1 MTKDLVAEFIE
12 DDSNVVQWTRQE
24 LLLDEPIRSVEA
36 CTSGDLLLLGDTA
49 GHLSLLHHTKKPT
62 VRFELTDKRP
72 LHADP
77 VVAIAVNPTCDLVA
91 STSFRQEVQLT
102 TLSTVDKRFASKESQ
117 KVSFTQKIRSLALV
131 EDIHN
136 GSNLLVAGGTSTLFV
151 TDLLA
156 TKTFRQFKGH
166 TKTISSVTPVGGC
179 LLLTTSTDKSLRL
192 WDMRVP
198 ESIRIFDPMN
208 TGPCSSSCHVDASG
222 RVLVRADTS
231 GTFHF
236 YDILSKS
243 STPQMAH
250 KLADVDSAVTALRFS
265 PQGRYLA
272 VASQNRLMLCD
283 VDRILQKRSTKMVS
297 PLDGKVPAIRWG
309 SQVDSIVTFAD
320 RTLYRYHLEFP
331 AQDVL

>member
-49 GHLSLLHHTKKPT
+49 GHLSLLHHTKF
-62 VRFELTDKRP
+62 VQGFVSRLLTW
-72 LHADP
+72 L
-77 VVAIAVNPTCDLVA
+77 
-91 STSFRQEVQLT
+91 QET
-102 TLSTVDKRFASKESQ
+102 DASKESQ

-265 PQGRYLA
+265 PQGR
-272 VASQNRLMLCD
+272 LMLCD